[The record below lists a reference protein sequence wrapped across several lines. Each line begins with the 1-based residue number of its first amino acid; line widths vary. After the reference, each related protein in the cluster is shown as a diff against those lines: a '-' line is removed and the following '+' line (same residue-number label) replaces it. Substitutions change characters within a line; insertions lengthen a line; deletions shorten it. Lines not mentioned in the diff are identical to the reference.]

1 MFVDFFIRRPIFAGV
16 CSFIILLLGVIAI
29 PTLPIERYPQLAAP
43 QVTVSA
49 VYTGASAEVVET
61 AVTVPLEQQINGV
74 EGMRYIQSVS
84 GNDGTS
90 SITITF
96 EVDRNLDAAA
106 VDVQNRVQAALAQL
120 PNEVKQTGVLINRAS
135 SSIVLAG
142 SMYSEHGEYSALFLS
157 NYADVYMRDALKRIN
172 GVADVRIF
180 GERRYSMRIWLDPTK
195 LARVRLTT
203 DDVVRAL
210 QEQNVNVPAGAIGGQ
225 PAVPGQNYQFSIR
238 ARGRLSTAAEFE
250 DLVVKTGQDGTL
262 VRLRDVGRA
271 ELGAQDYSS
280 LLRFNGREAVGLGV
294 YQLPSA
300 NALAVKKAVTAELD
314 RLVSLFPPG
323 VKFRIAFDTTR
334 VVSESLKEV
343 LFTLGVA
350 IGLVVLVIFV
360 FLQTVRSTIIPALTI
375 PVSLIGTFA
384 FAKALGFSINTL
396 TLFGITLATGLVVD
410 DAIVVIENIERFIQS
425 KKMQA
430 RVAARE
436 AMGEVF
442 GAVVAT
448 TLVLVAVFVPVAF
461 FPGVTGRIY
470 KQFSLTLAFSVLLS
484 LFMSVTLTPAMSALL
499 LRQSHGHGRFFTA
512 VNHGLE
518 RLSSGYAALLHR
530 MLRFRFVFIGVL
542 LAALAGTYLAFRLV
556 PGGFIP
562 EEDQGYFIIAIQGP
576 DGAGL
581 EWTKNTIVR
590 AEQALHEFEEVQ
602 DVFAIGGFSFLGNG
616 PNRGI
621 MFVNLKPW
629 HERRKHESTLAGL
642 LPRLRTRF
650 AAIESALVL
659 PFNPPAIQGVG
670 SIGGFQF
677 ELESETGDLP
687 QLASTVRDISAA
699 SLREPKLAPGSVFS
713 TFSVN
718 DPQLVLQVDREK
730 AKAMNLSLNAVFDS
744 LQALVGSTYVNDFDF
759 NNRTYRVYVQAEP
772 QFRNNPADLAAFYV
786 RSETGQMV
794 PLGTV
799 LLPSRSTAP
808 QAVTHFNLFRAAEIQ
823 GAAAPG
829 VSSSEALRA
838 MEQVAKSVMPP
849 GMRYEWSGIALEQL
863 RSGSQTVFIFALGI
877 VFVFLV
883 LAAQYESLVLPLIVM
898 MAVPLALLGA
908 LLAQAAR
915 GLANDIFC
923 QVGLVMLI
931 GLSSKNAILIVEFA
945 NQLRERGESVLEAAV
960 HAAQIRLRPILMTS
974 FAFILG
980 VVPLVLARGAGA
992 VSRQSLGT
1000 AVFGGM
1006 LFSTVL
1012 NLLLIPVLYV
1022 LVETARERLTHQVP
1036 HRAGDERG
1044 EERNGRDAGGG
1055 ALPAK

>member
-16 CSFIILLLGVIAI
+16 CSVIILLLGVIAI
-29 PTLPIERYPQLAAP
+29 PALPIERYPQLAAP

-90 SITITF
+90 TITITF
-96 EVDRNLDAAA
+96 EVDRKLDAAA

-142 SMYSEHGEYSALFLS
+142 AMYTEHGEYSDLFLS
-157 NYADVYMRDALKRIN
+157 NYADVYMRDALKRVN

-195 LARVRLTT
+195 LARVQLTT
-203 DDVVRAL
+203 DDIVRAL
-210 QEQNVNVPAGAIGGQ
+210 QEQNVNVPAGAIGA
-225 PAVPGQNYQFSIR
+225 PPTIPGQNYQFSIR
-238 ARGRLSTAAEFE
+238 AKGRLSTTTEFE
-250 DLVVKTGQDGTL
+250 NLIVKTGQDGTL

-280 LLRFNGREAVGLGV
+280 LLRFNGRSAVGLGV

-314 RLVSLFPPG
+314 RLISLFPPG
-323 VKFRIAFDTTR
+323 VNFRIAFDTTR

-350 IGLVVLVIFV
+350 ILLVVLVIFI
-360 FLQTVRSTIIPALTI
+360 FLQTLRSTVIPAVTI

-425 KKMQA
+425 KRMQA

-512 VNHGLE
+512 VNRGLE

-530 MLRFRFVFIGVL
+530 MLRFRFAFIAVL
-542 LAALAGTYLAFRLV
+542 LAALAGTYLAFRYV

-562 EEDQGYFIIAIQGP
+562 EEDQGYFIITIQGP

-581 EWTKNTIVR
+581 QWTKDTILR
-590 AEQALHEFEEVQ
+590 AEQALHEFAEVQ

-629 HERRKHESTLAGL
+629 DERRKRESTLAGL
-642 LPRLRTRF
+642 LPRVRKRF
-650 AAIESALVL
+650 SDIESALVL

-687 QLASTVRDISAA
+687 QLASTVRAISTA
-699 SLREPKLAPGSVFS
+699 SLLEPKLAPGSVFS

-718 DPQLVLQVDREK
+718 DPQLVLGVDREK
-730 AKAMNLSLNAVFDS
+730 AKAINVPLNAVFDS

-759 NNRTYRVYVQAEP
+759 NNRTYRVYIQAEP
-772 QFRNNPADLAAFYV
+772 QFRNSPEDLAGFYV
-786 RSETGQMV
+786 RSANGQMV
-794 PLGTV
+794 PLGTL

-829 VSSSEALRA
+829 VSSTEALRA
-838 MEQVAKSVMPP
+838 MEQLARKEMPP

-863 RSGSQTVFIFALGI
+863 RSGSQTIFIFALGI

-960 HAAQIRLRPILMTS
+960 HAAQVRLRPILMTS

-980 VVPLVLARGAGA
+980 VVPLMVARGAGA

-1006 LFSTVL
+1006 LISTVL

-1022 LVETARERLTHQVP
+1022 LVETARERVTHQVP
-1036 HRAGDERG
+1036 HRASDNED
-1044 EERNGRDAGGG
+1044 RNGRDPGGG
-1055 ALPAK
+1055 GTVPAK

>member
-16 CSFIILLLGVIAI
+16 CSFIVLLLGVIAI
-29 PTLPIERYPQLAAP
+29 PALPIERYPQLAAP

-74 EGMRYIQSVS
+74 EGMRYIQSTS

-90 SITITF
+90 TITITF

-142 SMYSEHGEYSALFLS
+142 ALYTDHGEYSDLFLS
-157 NYADVYMRDALKRIN
+157 NYADVYMRDALKRVP
-172 GVADVRIF
+172 GVGDVRIF
-180 GERRYSMRIWLDPTK
+180 GERRYSMRIWLDPTR
-195 LARVRLTT
+195 LARVQLTI
-203 DDVVRAL
+203 DDVIRAL

-225 PAVPGQNYQFSIR
+225 PAVPDQNYQFSIR
-238 ARGRLSTAAEFE
+238 AKSRLSDPAQFDA
-250 DLVVKTGQDGTL
+250 LIVKTGTDGTL

-280 LLRFNGREAVGLGV
+280 LLRFNGRSAVGIGV
-294 YQLPSA
+294 FQLPNA
-300 NALAVKKAVTAELD
+300 NALAVKKATTAELN
-314 RLVSLFPPG
+314 RLIGLFPPG
-323 VKFRIAFDTTR
+323 VKFRVAFDTTR
-334 VVSESLKEV
+334 VVSESIKEV

-350 IGLVVLVIFV
+350 VLLVVLVIFV
-360 FLQTVRSTIIPALTI
+360 FLQTLRSTVIPAVTI

-425 KKMQA
+425 KRMKA

-470 KQFSLTLAFSVLLS
+470 RQFSLTLAFSVLLS

-499 LRQSHGHGRFFTA
+499 LRQSHRENRFFHA
-512 VNHGLE
+512 VNQGLE
-518 RLSSGYAALLHR
+518 RLSTGYAALLQR
-530 MLRFRFVFIGVL
+530 MLRYRMVFVAVL
-542 LAALAGTYLAFRLV
+542 VAALAGTWLAFRLV

-562 EEDQGYFIIAIQGP
+562 GEDQGYFIVAIQGP

-581 EWTKNTIVR
+581 EWTRETILR
-590 AEQALHEFEEVQ
+590 GEKILHEFEEVQ

-616 PNRGI
+616 PNKGI
-621 MFVNLKPW
+621 MFINLKPW
-629 HERRKHESTLAGL
+629 DERRKTASTLAGL
-642 LPRLRTRF
+642 LPRVRQRF
-650 AAIESALVL
+650 ATIESALVL

-677 ELESETGDLP
+677 ELESESGDLA
-687 QLASTVRDISAA
+687 QLSSTVGAISAA
-699 SLREPKLAPGSVFS
+699 ARSEPKLAPGSVFS
-713 TFSVN
+713 TFTVN
-718 DPQLVLQVDREK
+718 DPQLVLDVDREK
-730 AKAMNLSLNAVFDS
+730 AKAMSVPLTAVFS
-744 LQALVGSTYVNDFDF
+744 AIQGLVGSTYVNDFDF
-759 NNRTYRVYVQAEP
+759 NNRTYRVYVQAQP
-772 QFRNNPADLAAFYV
+772 QFRSNPDDLAGFYV
-786 RSETGQMV
+786 RNDRALMV
-794 PLGTV
+794 PLGT
-799 LLPSRSTAP
+799 LLHPSRGTAP
-808 QAVTHFNLFRAAEIQ
+808 QAVSHFNLFRAAEIQ

-829 VSSSEALRA
+829 VSSTEALRA
-838 MEQVAKSVMPP
+838 MERVANSVMPP
-849 GMRYEWSGIALEQL
+849 GMRYEWSGIALEQI
-863 RSGSQTVFIFALGI
+863 RSGSQTLAIFALGI

-898 MAVPLALLGA
+898 MAVPLAMLGA
-908 LLAQAAR
+908 LLAQWAR
-915 GLANDIFC
+915 GLPNDIFC

-945 NQLRERGESVLEAAV
+945 NQLRERGEGVLEAAV

-974 FAFILG
+974 LAFILG
-980 VVPLVLARGAGA
+980 VLPLVVARGAGA
-992 VSRQSLGT
+992 VSRKSLGT

-1022 LVETARERLTHQVP
+1022 LVETARERVTHHVP
-1036 HRAGDERG
+1036 HRAGAEEGDEG
-1044 EERNGRDAGGG
+1044 NGRV
-1055 ALPAK
+1055 PAK

>member
-1 MFVDFFIRRPIFAGV
+1 
-16 CSFIILLLGVIAI
+16 
-29 PTLPIERYPQLAAP
+29 
-43 QVTVSA
+43 
-49 VYTGASAEVVET
+49 
-61 AVTVPLEQQINGV
+61 
-74 EGMRYIQSVS
+74 
-84 GNDGTS
+84 
-90 SITITF
+90 
-96 EVDRNLDAAA
+96 
-106 VDVQNRVQAALAQL
+106 
-120 PNEVKQTGVLINRAS
+120 
-135 SSIVLAG
+135 
-142 SMYSEHGEYSALFLS
+142 
-157 NYADVYMRDALKRIN
+157 
-172 GVADVRIF
+172 
-180 GERRYSMRIWLDPTK
+180 
-195 LARVRLTT
+195 
-203 DDVVRAL
+203 
-210 QEQNVNVPAGAIGGQ
+210 
-225 PAVPGQNYQFSIR
+225 
-238 ARGRLSTAAEFE
+238 
-250 DLVVKTGQDGTL
+250 
-262 VRLRDVGRA
+262 
-271 ELGAQDYSS
+271 
-280 LLRFNGREAVGLGV
+280 
-294 YQLPSA
+294 
-300 NALAVKKAVTAELD
+300 
-314 RLVSLFPPG
+314 
-323 VKFRIAFDTTR
+323 
-334 VVSESLKEV
+334 
-343 LFTLGVA
+343 
-350 IGLVVLVIFV
+350 
-360 FLQTVRSTIIPALTI
+360 
-375 PVSLIGTFA
+375 
-384 FAKALGFSINTL
+384 
-396 TLFGITLATGLVVD
+396 
-410 DAIVVIENIERFIQS
+410 
-425 KKMQA
+425 
-430 RVAARE
+430 
-436 AMGEVF
+436 
-442 GAVVAT
+442 
-448 TLVLVAVFVPVAF
+448 
-461 FPGVTGRIY
+461 VTGRIY

-499 LRQSHGHGRFFTA
+499 LRQTHGQGRFFTA

-530 MLRFRFVFIGVL
+530 MLRFRFAFIGVL
-542 LAALAGTYLAFRLV
+542 VAALAGTWLAFRLV

-581 EWTKNTIVR
+581 EWTKQTILR

-629 HERRKHESTLAGL
+629 DERRKRASTLAGL
-642 LPRLRTRF
+642 LPRVRKRF
-650 AAIESALVL
+650 TEIESALVL

-677 ELESETGDLP
+677 ELETETGDLP
-687 QLASTVRDISAA
+687 QLASTVGAISGA
-699 SLREPKLAPGSVFS
+699 SLREPRLAPGSVFS

-718 DPQLVLQVDREK
+718 DPQLVLQVDRER
-730 AKAMNLSLNAVFDS
+730 AKAMNVPLSAVFDS

-759 NNRTYRVYVQAEP
+759 NNRTYRVYLQAEA
-772 QFRNNPADLAAFYV
+772 QFRNNPEDLAGFYV
-786 RSETGQMV
+786 RSATGQMV

-808 QAVTHFNLFRAAEIQ
+808 QAITHFNLFRAAEIQ

-829 VSSSEALRA
+829 VSSTEALQA

-960 HAAQIRLRPILMTS
+960 HAAQVRLRPILMTS
-974 FAFILG
+974 LAFILG
-980 VVPLVLARGAGA
+980 VVPLMVARGAGA

-1022 LVETARERLTHQVP
+1022 LVETARERVTHQVP
-1036 HRAGDERG
+1036 HRAGDPEPG
-1044 EERNGRDAGGG
+1044 NGRDPGGG
-1055 ALPAK
+1055 TVPAK

>member
-16 CSFIILLLGVIAI
+16 CSVIILLLGVIAI
-29 PTLPIERYPQLAAP
+29 PALPIERYPQLAAP

-90 SITITF
+90 TITITF
-96 EVDRNLDAAA
+96 EVDRKLDAAA

-142 SMYSEHGEYSALFLS
+142 AMYTEHGEYSDLFLS
-157 NYADVYMRDALKRIN
+157 NYADVYMRDALKRVN

-195 LARVRLTT
+195 LARVQLTT
-203 DDVVRAL
+203 DDIVRAL
-210 QEQNVNVPAGAIGGQ
+210 QEQNVNVPAGAIGA
-225 PAVPGQNYQFSIR
+225 PPTIAGQNYQFSIR
-238 ARGRLSTAAEFE
+238 AKGRLSTTTEFE
-250 DLVVKTGQDGTL
+250 NLIVKTGQDGTL

-280 LLRFNGREAVGLGV
+280 LLRFNGRSAVGLGV

-314 RLVSLFPPG
+314 RLISLFPPG
-323 VKFRIAFDTTR
+323 VNFRIAFDTTR

-350 IGLVVLVIFV
+350 ILLVVLVIFI
-360 FLQTVRSTIIPALTI
+360 FLQTLRSTVIPAVTI

-425 KKMQA
+425 KRMQA

-499 LRQSHGHGRFFTA
+499 LRESHGHGRFFTA

-530 MLRFRFVFIGVL
+530 MLRFRFAFIAVL
-542 LAALAGTYLAFRLV
+542 LAALAGTYLAFRYV

-562 EEDQGYFIIAIQGP
+562 EEDQGYFIITIQGP

-581 EWTKNTIVR
+581 QWTKDTILR
-590 AEQALHEFEEVQ
+590 AEQALHEFAEVQ

-629 HERRKHESTLAGL
+629 DERRKRESTLAGL
-642 LPRLRTRF
+642 LPRVRKRF
-650 AAIESALVL
+650 SDIESALVL

-687 QLASTVRDISAA
+687 QLASTVRAISTA
-699 SLREPKLAPGSVFS
+699 SLLEPKLAPGSVFS

-718 DPQLVLQVDREK
+718 DPQLVLGVDREK
-730 AKAMNLSLNAVFDS
+730 AKAINVPLTAVFDS

-759 NNRTYRVYVQAEP
+759 NNRTYRVYIQAEP
-772 QFRNNPADLAAFYV
+772 QFRNSPEDLAGFYV
-786 RSETGQMV
+786 RSANGQMV
-794 PLGTV
+794 PLGTL

-829 VSSSEALRA
+829 VSSTEALRA
-838 MEQVAKSVMPP
+838 MEQLARKEMPP

-863 RSGSQTVFIFALGI
+863 RSGSQTIFIFALGI

-960 HAAQIRLRPILMTS
+960 HAAQVRLRPILMTS

-980 VVPLVLARGAGA
+980 VVPLMVARGAGA

-1006 LFSTVL
+1006 LISTVL

-1022 LVETARERLTHQVP
+1022 LVETARERVTHQVP
-1036 HRAGDERG
+1036 HRASETED
-1044 EERNGRDAGGG
+1044 RNGRDPGGG
-1055 ALPAK
+1055 GTVPAK

>member
-16 CSFIILLLGVIAI
+16 CSFIFLLLGVIAI
-29 PTLPIERYPQLAAP
+29 PTLPIERYPPLAAP
-43 QVTVSA
+43 QVTVTAS
-49 VYTGASAEVVET
+49 YTGATAEVVES
-61 AVTVPLEQQINGV
+61 AVTIPLEQQINGV
-74 EGMRYIQSVS
+74 EGMRYIQSTS

-90 SITITF
+90 TITVTF

-106 VDVQNRVQAALAQL
+106 IDVQNRVSTAIAQL
-120 PNEVKQTGVLINRAS
+120 PNEVKQTGVLVNRS
-135 SSIVLAG
+135 STSIVLAG
-142 SMYSEHGEYSALFLS
+142 ALYTEHGEYSDLFLS
-157 NYADVYMRDALKRIN
+157 NYADVYMRDALKRVP
-172 GVADVRIF
+172 GVGEVRIF
-180 GERRYSMRIWLDPTK
+180 GERRYSMRIWLDPTR
-195 LARVRLTT
+195 LARVQLTT

-225 PAVPGQNYQFSIR
+225 PAVPGQNYQFSVR
-238 ARGRLSTAAEFE
+238 AKSRLTEPAEFE
-250 DLVVKTGQDGTL
+250 ALIVKTGADGTL

-280 LLRFNGREAVGLGV
+280 LLRFNGRSAVGLGV
-294 YQLPSA
+294 FQLPNA
-300 NALAVKKAVTAELD
+300 NALAVKRAVTAELD
-314 RLVSLFPPG
+314 RLIKLFPPG
-323 VKFRIAFDTTR
+323 VKFRVAFDTTR
-334 VVSESLKEV
+334 VVSESIKEV

-350 IGLVVLVIFV
+350 ILLVVLVIYV
-360 FLQTVRSTIIPALTI
+360 FLQTLRSTLIPAVTI

-384 FAKALGFSINTL
+384 FAKALGFSINNL

-425 KKMQA
+425 KRMQA

-499 LRQSHGHGRFFTA
+499 LRQSHGQSRFFRA
-512 VNHGLE
+512 VNLGLE
-518 RLSSGYAALLHR
+518 RLTAGYGALLHR
-530 MLRFRFVFIGVL
+530 MLRYRLLFIAVL
-542 LAALAGTYLAFRLV
+542 VAALAGTYLAFRFV

-562 EEDQGYFIIAIQGP
+562 EEDQGYFIVAIQGP

-581 EWTKNTIVR
+581 EWTKQTILR
-590 AEQALHEFEEVQ
+590 AEKALHEFEEVQ

-621 MFVNLKPW
+621 MFINLKPW
-629 HERRKHESTLAGL
+629 DERRKTASTLAGL
-642 LPRLRTRF
+642 LPRVRQKL
-650 AAIESALVL
+650 AGIESALVL

-677 ELESETGDLP
+677 ELESETGDLG
-687 QLASTVRDISAA
+687 QLSGTVRAISGAA
-699 SLREPKLAPGSVFS
+699 VNNPKLAPGSVFS

-718 DPQLVLQVDREK
+718 DPQVVLQIDRER
-730 AKAMNLSLNAVFDS
+730 AKAMNVPLTAVFS
-744 LQALVGSTYVNDFDF
+744 TLQALVGSTYVNDFDF
-759 NNRTYRVYVQAEP
+759 NNRTYRVYVQSDP
-772 QFRNNPADLAAFYV
+772 QYRNSPNDLQAFYV
-786 RSETGQMV
+786 RSENGRMV
-794 PLGTV
+794 PLGT
-799 LLPSRSTAP
+799 LLQPSRSTAP
-808 QAVTHFNLFRAAEIQ
+808 QAVTHFNLFRSAEIQ

-829 VSSSEALRA
+829 VSSTEGLRA
-838 MEQVAKSVMPP
+838 MEQVASSVMPP

-863 RSGSQTVFIFALGI
+863 RSGSQTLFIFALGI

-898 MAVPLALLGA
+898 TAVPVALLGA

-915 GLANDIFC
+915 GLSNDIFC

-945 NQLRERGESVLEAAV
+945 NQLRERGETVLEAAV
-960 HAAQIRLRPILMTS
+960 HAAQVRLRPILMTS
-974 FAFILG
+974 LAFILG
-980 VVPLVLARGAGA
+980 VVPLMVARGAGA

-1022 LVETARERLTHQVP
+1022 LVETARERVTHHVP
-1036 HRAGDERG
+1036 HRAGEPGSEG
-1044 EERNGRDAGGG
+1044 ENGRDPGGG
-1055 ALPAK
+1055 PVPAK

>member
-16 CSFIILLLGVIAI
+16 CSVIILLLGVIAI

-43 QVTVSA
+43 QVTVTA

-90 SITITF
+90 TITITF

-142 SMYSEHGEYSALFLS
+142 AMYTEHGEYSQLFLS
-157 NYADVYMRDALKRIN
+157 NYADVYMRDALKRVN

-195 LARVRLTT
+195 LARVQLTT
-203 DDVVRAL
+203 DDIVRAL
-210 QEQNVNVPAGAIGGQ
+210 QEQNVNVPAGAIGG
-225 PAVPGQNYQFSIR
+225 PPTVPGQNYQFSIR
-238 ARGRLSTAAEFE
+238 AKGRLSTPAQFE
-250 DLVVKTGQDGTL
+250 DLIVKTGQDGTL

-314 RLVSLFPPG
+314 RLISLFPPG

-334 VVSESLKEV
+334 VVSESMKEV

-350 IGLVVLVIFV
+350 ILLVVLVIFV
-360 FLQTVRSTIIPALTI
+360 FLQTLRSTVIPAVTI

-425 KKMQA
+425 KRMQA

-512 VNHGLE
+512 VNTGLE
-518 RLSSGYAALLHR
+518 RLSTGYAALLHR
-530 MLRFRFVFIGVL
+530 MLRFRFVFVGVL
-542 LAALAGTYLAFRLV
+542 VAALAGTYVAFRWV

-581 EWTKNTIVR
+581 QWTKDTIIR
-590 AEQALHEFEEVQ
+590 AEQALHEFPEVQ

-629 HERRKHESTLAGL
+629 DERRKPESILSGL
-642 LPRLRTRF
+642 LPRVRKRF
-650 AAIESALVL
+650 ASIESALVL

-687 QLASTVRDISAA
+687 QLASTVSAISGA
-699 SLREPKLAPGSVFS
+699 SLKEPKLAAGSVFS

-718 DPQLVLQVDREK
+718 DPQLVLGVDREK
-730 AKAMNLSLNAVFDS
+730 AKAMNVPLNSVFDS

-772 QFRNNPADLAAFYV
+772 QFRNNAEDLAGFYV
-786 RSETGQMV
+786 RSASGQMV

-799 LLPSRSTAP
+799 LQPSRSTAP

-829 VSSSEALRA
+829 VSSTEALRA
-838 MEQVAKSVMPP
+838 MEQVARSVMPP

-908 LLAQAAR
+908 LLAQWSR

-960 HAAQIRLRPILMTS
+960 HAAQVRLRPILMTS
-974 FAFILG
+974 LAFILG
-980 VVPLVLARGAGA
+980 VVPLMVARGAGA

-1006 LFSTVL
+1006 VFSTVL

-1022 LVETARERLTHQVP
+1022 LVETARERVTHQVP
-1036 HRAGDERG
+1036 HRAGEIAEG
-1044 EERNGRDAGGG
+1044 NGRDPGGNG
-1055 ALPAK
+1055 TVPAK

>member
-16 CSFIILLLGVIAI
+16 CSVIILLLGVIAI

-90 SITITF
+90 TITITF
-96 EVDRNLDAAA
+96 EVDRKLDAAA

-142 SMYSEHGEYSALFLS
+142 AMYTEHGEYSDLFLS
-157 NYADVYMRDALKRIN
+157 NYADVYMRDALKRVN

-195 LARVRLTT
+195 LARVQLTT
-203 DDVVRAL
+203 DDIVRAL
-210 QEQNVNVPAGAIGGQ
+210 QEQNVNVPAGAIGA
-225 PAVPGQNYQFSIR
+225 PPTIPGRNYQFSIR
-238 ARGRLSTAAEFE
+238 AKGRLSTTTEFE
-250 DLVVKTGQDGTL
+250 NLIVKTGQDGTL

-280 LLRFNGREAVGLGV
+280 LLRFNGRSAVGLGV

-314 RLVSLFPPG
+314 RLISLFPPG

-350 IGLVVLVIFV
+350 ILLVVLVIFI
-360 FLQTVRSTIIPALTI
+360 FLQTLRSTVIPAVTI

-425 KKMQA
+425 KRMQA

-499 LRQSHGHGRFFTA
+499 LRESHGHGRFFTA

-530 MLRFRFVFIGVL
+530 MLRFRFAFIAVL
-542 LAALAGTYLAFRLV
+542 LAALAGTYLAFRYV

-562 EEDQGYFIIAIQGP
+562 EEDQGYFIITIQGP

-581 EWTKNTIVR
+581 QWTKDTILR
-590 AEQALHEFEEVQ
+590 AEQALHEFAEVQ

-629 HERRKHESTLAGL
+629 DERRKRESTLAGL
-642 LPRLRTRF
+642 LPRVRKRF
-650 AAIESALVL
+650 SDIESALVL

-687 QLASTVRDISAA
+687 QLASTVRAISTA
-699 SLREPKLAPGSVFS
+699 SLLEPKLAPGSVFS

-718 DPQLVLQVDREK
+718 DPQLVLGVDREK
-730 AKAMNLSLNAVFDS
+730 AKAINVPLTAVFDS

-759 NNRTYRVYVQAEP
+759 NNRTYRVYIQAEP
-772 QFRNNPADLAAFYV
+772 QFRNSPEDLAGFYV
-786 RSETGQMV
+786 RSANGQMV
-794 PLGTV
+794 PLGTL

-829 VSSSEALRA
+829 VSSTEALQA
-838 MEQVAKSVMPP
+838 MEQLARKEMPP

-863 RSGSQTVFIFALGI
+863 RSGRQTIFIFALGI

-945 NQLRERGESVLEAAV
+945 NQLRERGENVLEAAV
-960 HAAQIRLRPILMTS
+960 HAAQVRLRPILMTS

-980 VVPLVLARGAGA
+980 VVPLMVARGAGA

-1006 LFSTVL
+1006 LISTVL

-1022 LVETARERLTHQVP
+1022 LVETARERVTHQVP
-1036 HRAGDERG
+1036 HRASETED
-1044 EERNGRDAGGG
+1044 RNGRDPGGG
-1055 ALPAK
+1055 GTVPAK

>member
-16 CSFIILLLGVIAI
+16 CSVIILLLGVIAI
-29 PTLPIERYPQLAAP
+29 PALPIERYPQLAAP

-90 SITITF
+90 TITITF

-142 SMYSEHGEYSALFLS
+142 AMYTEHGEYSDLFLS
-157 NYADVYMRDALKRIN
+157 NYADVYMRDALKRVN

-195 LARVRLTT
+195 LARVQLTT
-203 DDVVRAL
+203 DDIVRAL
-210 QEQNVNVPAGAIGGQ
+210 QEQNVNVPAGAIGA
-225 PAVPGQNYQFSIR
+225 PPTIPGQNYQFSIR
-238 ARGRLSTAAEFE
+238 AKGRLSTTTEFE
-250 DLVVKTGQDGTL
+250 NLIVKTGQDGTL

-280 LLRFNGREAVGLGV
+280 LLRFNGRSAVGLGV

-314 RLVSLFPPG
+314 RLISLFPPG

-350 IGLVVLVIFV
+350 ILLVVLVIFI
-360 FLQTVRSTIIPALTI
+360 FLQTLRSTVIPAVTI

-425 KKMQA
+425 KRMQA

-499 LRQSHGHGRFFTA
+499 LRESHGHGRFFTA

-530 MLRFRFVFIGVL
+530 MLRFRFAFIAVL
-542 LAALAGTYLAFRLV
+542 LAALAGTYLAFRYV

-562 EEDQGYFIIAIQGP
+562 EEDQWYFIITIQGP

-581 EWTKNTIVR
+581 QWTKDTILR
-590 AEQALHEFEEVQ
+590 AEQALHEFAEVQ

-629 HERRKHESTLAGL
+629 DERRKRESTLAGL
-642 LPRLRTRF
+642 LPRVRKRF
-650 AAIESALVL
+650 SDIESALVL

-687 QLASTVRDISAA
+687 QLASTVRAISTA
-699 SLREPKLAPGSVFS
+699 SLLEPKLAPGSVFS

-718 DPQLVLQVDREK
+718 DPQLVLGVDREK
-730 AKAMNLSLNAVFDS
+730 AKAINVPLTAVFDS

-772 QFRNNPADLAAFYV
+772 QFRNSPEDLAGFYV
-786 RSETGQMV
+786 RSANGQMV
-794 PLGTV
+794 PLGTL

-829 VSSSEALRA
+829 VSSTEALRA
-838 MEQVAKSVMPP
+838 MEQLARKEMPP

-863 RSGSQTVFIFALGI
+863 RSGSQTIFIFALGI

-945 NQLRERGESVLEAAV
+945 NQLRERGENVLEAAV
-960 HAAQIRLRPILMTS
+960 HAAQVRLRPILMTS

-980 VVPLVLARGAGA
+980 VVPLMVARGAGA

-1006 LFSTVL
+1006 LISTVL

-1022 LVETARERLTHQVP
+1022 LVETARERVTHQVP
-1036 HRAGDERG
+1036 HRASDNED
-1044 EERNGRDAGGG
+1044 RNGRDPGGG
-1055 ALPAK
+1055 GTVPAK

>member
-1 MFVDFFIRRPIFAGV
+1 
-16 CSFIILLLGVIAI
+16 
-29 PTLPIERYPQLAAP
+29 
-43 QVTVSA
+43 
-49 VYTGASAEVVET
+49 
-61 AVTVPLEQQINGV
+61 TVPLEQQINGV

-90 SITITF
+90 TITITF

-142 SMYSEHGEYSALFLS
+142 ALYTEHGEYSDLFLS
-157 NYADVYMRDALKRIN
+157 NYADVYMRDALKRVN

-195 LARVRLTT
+195 LARVQLTT
-203 DDVVRAL
+203 DDIVRAL
-210 QEQNVNVPAGAIGGQ
+210 QEQNVNVPAGAIGA
-225 PAVPGQNYQFSIR
+225 PPTVPGQNYQFSIR
-238 ARGRLSTAAEFE
+238 AKGRLSTPTEFE
-250 DLVVKTGQDGTL
+250 NLVVKTGQDGTL

-314 RLVSLFPPG
+314 RLIGLFPPG

-334 VVSESLKEV
+334 VVSESMKEV
-343 LFTLGVA
+343 LLTLGVA
-350 IGLVVLVIFV
+350 ILLVVLVIFV
-360 FLQTVRSTIIPALTI
+360 FLQTLRSTVIPAVTI

-425 KKMQA
+425 KRMQA
-430 RVAARE
+430 LVAARE

-512 VNHGLE
+512 VNTGLE
-518 RLSSGYAALLHR
+518 RLSTGYAALLHR
-530 MLRFRFVFIGVL
+530 MLRFRFLFIGVL
-542 LAALAGTYLAFRLV
+542 VAALAGTYLAFRWV

-562 EEDQGYFIIAIQGP
+562 EEDQGYFIIAVQGP

-581 EWTKNTIVR
+581 QWTKDTIIR
-590 AEQALHEFEEVQ
+590 AEQALHEFDEVQ

-629 HERRKHESTLAGL
+629 DERRKPESILSGL
-642 LPRLRTRF
+642 LPRVRKRF
-650 AAIESALVL
+650 ASIESALVL

-687 QLASTVRDISAA
+687 QLASTVAAISAA
-699 SLREPKLAPGSVFS
+699 SLKEPKLAAGSVFS

-718 DPQLVLQVDREK
+718 DPQLVLGVDREK
-730 AKAMNLSLNAVFDS
+730 AKAMNVPLNAVFDS

-772 QFRNNPADLAAFYV
+772 QFRNNAEDLAGFYV
-786 RSETGQMV
+786 RSANGQMV
-794 PLGTV
+794 PMGTV
-799 LLPSRSTAP
+799 LQPSRSTAP
-808 QAVTHFNLFRAAEIQ
+808 QSVTHFNLFRAAEIQ

-829 VSSSEALRA
+829 VSSTEALRA
-838 MEQVAKSVMPP
+838 MEQVAKGVMPP

-908 LLAQAAR
+908 LLAQASR

-960 HAAQIRLRPILMTS
+960 HAAQVRLRPILMTS
-974 FAFILG
+974 LAFILG
-980 VVPLVLARGAGA
+980 VVPLMVARGAGA

-1006 LFSTVL
+1006 VFSTVL

-1022 LVETARERLTHQVP
+1022 LVETARERVTHHAP
-1036 HRAGDERG
+1036 HRAGQTDEG
-1044 EERNGRDAGGG
+1044 NGREPGGNG
-1055 ALPAK
+1055 TVPAK

>member
-90 SITITF
+90 TITITF
-96 EVDRNLDAAA
+96 EVDRSLDAAA
-106 VDVQNRVQAALAQL
+106 VDVQNRVSTALAQL

-142 SMYSEHGEYSALFLS
+142 AMYTEHGEYSDLFLS
-157 NYADVYMRDALKRIN
+157 NYADVYMKDALKRVN

-195 LARVRLTT
+195 LARVQLTT
-203 DDVVRAL
+203 DDVVRSL
-210 QEQNVNVPAGAIGGQ
+210 QEQNVNVAAGAIGGQ
-225 PAVPGQNYQFSIR
+225 PTVPGQNYQFSIR
-238 ARGRLSTAAEFE
+238 ARGRLSSPEEFE
-250 DLVVKTGQDGTL
+250 SLIVKTGADGTL

-280 LLRFNGREAVGLGV
+280 LLRFNGRSAVGLGV
-294 YQLPSA
+294 FQLPNA

-314 RLVSLFPPG
+314 RLIALFPPG
-323 VKFRIAFDTTR
+323 VKFRVAFDTTR
-334 VVSESLKEV
+334 VVSESIKEV
-343 LFTLGVA
+343 LLTLGVA
-350 IGLVVLVIFV
+350 IILVVLVIYV
-360 FLQTVRSTIIPALTI
+360 FLQTLRSTLIPAVTI

-384 FAKALGFSINTL
+384 FAKALGFSINNL

-410 DAIVVIENIERFIQS
+410 DAIVVIENIERFIQT
-425 KKMQA
+425 KRMKA
-430 RVAARE
+430 RVAAKE

-499 LRQSHGHGRFFTA
+499 LRQSHGQGRFFRA

-530 MLRFRFVFIGVL
+530 MLRFRLVFLGVL
-542 LAALAGTYLAFRLV
+542 LAALAGTYLAFRWV

-581 EWTKNTIVR
+581 EWTKQTILR

-629 HERRKHESTLAGL
+629 HDRRRTASTMAGL
-642 LPRLRTRF
+642 LPRIRQKLGG
-650 AAIESALVL
+650 IESALVL

-677 ELESETGDLP
+677 ELESESGDLG
-687 QLASTVRDISAA
+687 QLASTVRAISGA
-699 SLREPKLAPGSVFS
+699 SPREPKLAPGSVFS

-718 DPQLVLQVDREK
+718 DPQLVLQVDRER
-730 AKAMNLSLNAVFDS
+730 AKAMNVPLTAVFDS
-744 LQALVGSTYVNDFDF
+744 LQTLVGSTYVNDFDF

-772 QFRNNPADLAAFYV
+772 QYRNSPEDLAAFYV
-786 RSETGQMV
+786 RSESGQMV
-794 PLGTV
+794 PLGT
-799 LLPSRSTAP
+799 LLQPSRSTAP
-808 QAVTHFNLFRAAEIQ
+808 QSVTHFNLFRAAEIQ

-829 VSSSEALRA
+829 VSSTEALRA
-838 MEQVAKSVMPP
+838 MEQMAQSVMPP

-908 LLAQAAR
+908 LLAQASR

-960 HAAQIRLRPILMTS
+960 HAAQVRLRPILMTS
-974 FAFILG
+974 LAFILG
-980 VVPLVLARGAGA
+980 VVPLMLARGAGA

-1022 LVETARERLTHQVP
+1022 LVETARERVTHQVP
-1036 HRAGDERG
+1036 HRAADES
-1044 EERNGRDAGGG
+1044 EERNGRDRGGG
-1055 ALPAK
+1055 TVPAK